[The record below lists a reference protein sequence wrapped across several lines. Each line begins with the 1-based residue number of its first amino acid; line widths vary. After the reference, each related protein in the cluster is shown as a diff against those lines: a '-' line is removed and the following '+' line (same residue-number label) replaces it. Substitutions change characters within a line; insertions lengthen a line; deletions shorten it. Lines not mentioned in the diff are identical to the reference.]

1 MNTIRYFSLLLIL
14 PLYLLQSGCDFDK
27 STPPQPTL
35 QVSVMKIQQTAIPV
49 TKDYIGVTSSMS
61 NVDIRA
67 RVQGFLKSY
76 NFVEGTIVKQNQL
89 LYVIEPEPFKAAVDS
104 AQGQLDESIAN
115 AEFDKLN
122 AERQYILYKKQAV
135 SEQESDQAT
144 ATYKA
149 ALGTVE
155 TNKANLE
162 QAKINLSYCYV
173 YSPITG
179 MIGETQVD
187 VGNLVGG
194 SEATILAN
202 VVQLDPIY
210 VSFNPSVNDYA
221 EILKYKSKNPFKV
234 EVTLPQQSGYLFT
247 GEVDLVNNQ
256 VATDTSTLLMRSEV
270 SNPKNLLLPG
280 LYVNVKLILGTN
292 PNAILVPAAAVM
304 SDQSLQHVYTLNA
317 KNEVVATRITSHIQ
331 YENYLVVD
339 SGLKPGDI
347 VITNNLQKI
356 RPGITV
362 SPTTS
367 TTTTDTKS

>member
-1 MNTIRYFSLLLIL
+1 MNTIRHFSVLLICFL
-14 PLYLLQSGCDFDK
+14 CLLQSGCDFDK
-27 STPPQPTL
+27 STPPPPVL
-35 QVSVMKIQQTAIPV
+35 QVSVIKIQQTSIPV
-49 TKDYIGVTSSMS
+49 TKDYIGLTSSMS

-67 RVQGFLKSY
+67 RVQGFLQSF
-76 NFVEGTIVKQNQL
+76 NFVEGTIVKKDQL
-89 LYVIEPEPFKAAVDS
+89 LFMIDPASFKAAVDS
-104 AQGQLDESIAN
+104 AQGQLDESVAN
-115 AEFDKLN
+115 AAFDKLN

-135 SEQESDQAT
+135 SEQDSDQAT

-149 ALGTVE
+149 ALGTIE

-221 EILKYKSKNPFKV
+221 EILKYKTDEPFKV
-234 EVTLPQQSGYLFT
+234 EVTLPQQSDYLFK
-247 GEVDLVNNQ
+247 GKVDLINNQ

-270 SNPKNLLLPG
+270 NNPKNLLLPG
-280 LYVNVKLILGTN
+280 LYVNVKLLLGTN
-292 PNAILVPAAAVM
+292 TNAILVPAAAVV

-317 KNEVVATRITSHIQ
+317 KNEVVATRITSHMQ
-331 YENYLVVD
+331 YEDYLVVD

-362 SPTTS
+362 SPITS